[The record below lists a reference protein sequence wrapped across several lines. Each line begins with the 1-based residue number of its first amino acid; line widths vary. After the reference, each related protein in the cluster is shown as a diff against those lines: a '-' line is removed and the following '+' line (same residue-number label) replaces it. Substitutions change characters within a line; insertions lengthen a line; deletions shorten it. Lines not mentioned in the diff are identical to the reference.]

1 MAENLGRLNDPKPC
15 IAMNKHSSRSKF
27 GLRPIAMQSVEK
39 KYDSDELV
47 RIACMSLV
55 IAVSFIL
62 FAPSIHAQGGRKNLA
77 AFDAKKFH
85 FGFSLAGNQSDFNL
99 IHRPDF
105 TFSDSLLQMV
115 NQPQAGFNL
124 ALVASWNMTKNLRL
138 RFLPGLSFQDRTLEY
153 HFQGDD
159 EINVKSRRTE
169 AVYLDFP
176 LLLKL
181 RTDRVGNI
189 AAFALVGGKLSKDM
203 QSQEETN
210 QQLQNEFILRL
221 ESGNSSID
229 IGAGVDFFLPFFKF
243 SIEGKFEL
251 GRRNILIQDES
262 EFSAPL
268 EGLKTRSFI
277 LSLCFEG

>member
-1 MAENLGRLNDPKPC
+1 MPNSLPKSPQKPRSISRLKPLA
-15 IAMNKHSSRSKF
+15 IIGF
-27 GLRPIAMQSVEK
+27 TL
-39 KYDSDELV
+39 
-47 RIACMSLV
+47 
-55 IAVSFIL
+55 L
-62 FAPSIHAQGGRKNLA
+62 FAAQMAAQGGRKNLA
-77 AFDAKKFH
+77 AFDAKKYH
-85 FGFSLAGNQSDFNL
+85 FGFCLAGNQSDYNIVQRAGFS
-99 IHRPDF
+99 
-105 TFSDSLLQMV
+105 FSDSLTQIV

-124 ALVASWNMTKNLRL
+124 ALVASWNMTKNVHL

-153 HFQGDD
+153 HFQEDD
-159 EINVKSRRTE
+159 DIDIKSKRTE

-181 RTDRVGNI
+181 RTDRIGNI
-189 AAFALVGGKLSKDM
+189 AAFALVGGKISRDM

-210 QQLQNEFILRL
+210 QQLQSEYILRL

-251 GRRNILIQDES
+251 GRKNIMIQDES
-262 EFSAPL
+262 EFSSPL
-268 EGLKTRSFI
+268 ESLKTRSFI

>member
-1 MAENLGRLNDPKPC
+1 MQPTPFEPSQNTV
-15 IAMNKHSSRSKF
+15 MRSMTRTATLC
-27 GLRPIAMQSVEK
+27 G
-39 KYDSDELV
+39 
-47 RIACMSLV
+47 
-55 IAVSFIL
+55 FIFL
-62 FAPSIHAQGGRKNLA
+62 TSWASQAQGGRKNLA
-77 AFDAKKFH
+77 AFDAKKYH
-85 FGFSLAGNQSDFNL
+85 FGFCLAGNQSDFN
-99 IHRPDF
+99 IIQRPDF
-105 TFSDSLLQMV
+105 TFSDSLVQLV

-124 ALVASWNMTKNLRL
+124 ALVASWNMTKNVRL

-153 HFQGDD
+153 HFQEEDD
-159 EINVKSRRTE
+159 VSIKSRRTE

-181 RTDRVGNI
+181 RTDRIGNM

-210 QQLQNEFILRL
+210 QQLQSEYILRL

-243 SIEGKFEL
+243 SIEGKFEM

-268 EGLKTRSFI
+268 DGLKTRSFI

>member
-1 MAENLGRLNDPKPC
+1 MPNFLLESPLV
-15 IAMNKHSSRSKF
+15 SRQTTFKKVWILIGFACLVSIQSF
-27 GLRPIAMQSVEK
+27 G
-39 KYDSDELV
+39 
-47 RIACMSLV
+47 
-55 IAVSFIL
+55 
-62 FAPSIHAQGGRKNLA
+62 QGGRKNLA
-77 AFDAKKFH
+77 AFDAKKYH
-85 FGFSLAGNQSDFNL
+85 FGFSIAGNQSDYN
-99 IHRPDF
+99 IIQRPEF
-105 TFSDSLLQMV
+105 SFSDSLIQII

-124 ALVASWNMTKNLRL
+124 ALVASWNMTKNLHL
-138 RFLPGLSFQDRTLEY
+138 RFLPGLSFQDRSLEY
-153 HFQGDD
+153 HFQDEDD
-159 EINVKSRRTE
+159 VAIKSRRTE

-181 RTDRVGNI
+181 RTDRIGNV
-189 AAFALVGGKLSKDM
+189 AAFAVIGGKLSKDM

-210 QQLQNEFILRL
+210 QQLQSEYILRL

-251 GRRNILIQDES
+251 GRRNIMIQDES

-268 EGLKTRSFI
+268 ESLKTRSFI